1 MGQQHQSD
9 LYVKVV
15 VLVINS
21 MKINSMK
28 YGFYLPLSALIVL
41 GIITVMVNAQLVP
54 PGLEMLEML
63 KTKFAQ
69 HFYLLL
75 FVIILLEAI
84 IYVGFYFPGQFF
96 AVILV
101 ILAKPQWQ
109 DILYLTLAMV
119 GAATLGSVINYCLGR
134 QFKSTQTK
142 ASKPRLKS
150 LLLAMLHINSL
161 AFFMF
166 AQGANRRG
174 IKVVLLAGLLNLP
187 YYCLLIVATSVLSE
201 QVLQMAENT
210 WLLASVIGIWLVI
223 ALSIDIKKHGL
234 LDKKSTTS

>member
-1 MGQQHQSD
+1 
-9 LYVKVV
+9 
-15 VLVINS
+15 
-21 MKINSMK
+21 MK
-28 YGFYLPLSALIVL
+28 YGFYLPLSALLALGFIAVL
-41 GIITVMVNAQLVP
+41 VNAQLVP

-109 DILYLTLAMV
+109 DIVYLTLAMV
-119 GAATLGSVINYCLGR
+119 GAATLGSVINYCLGW
-134 QFKSTQTK
+134 QFKQSLTK
-142 ASKPRLKS
+142 ESKLRFKS

-210 WLLASVIGIWLVI
+210 WLLAGVIVIWLGI

-234 LDKKSTTS
+234 LGKKVQATDGH